1 VLADRLSGH
10 GLKVILVDSRRV
22 GLGSTAASTA
32 LLQYDLDVPLHPLIT
47 MLGERNAHRAFL
59 LGVEAIEE
67 WQSVCSSLG
76 CCYESRPSLFF
87 AQNSRTC
94 SELEAEYFSRA
105 RLGLNVEWISH
116 ERLLEVWGLD
126 VACAIRSQQAGQMD
140 PFAVTQ
146 ALLSRAIHG
155 GCMVFERTRVTG
167 EKAAPTGTLLETDQ
181 GPEIFARHVAYAA
194 GYEAAHLLPKQAV
207 TLQSTFAIATPPI
220 QSNHAKWHDRSMA
233 WEYADPYLYARWD
246 GERLLIGGADVPF
259 VDEDSRDQLIAKKA
273 HELVQR
279 FRRIAPFLE
288 DWLEPAMAWTGT
300 FGTTRDGLGYAGPLP
315 SRPGVFVAL
324 GFGGNGITLALAA
337 ARVVANLILGLPDRD
352 AELLSVNRSKSL
364 APV

>member
-1 VLADRLSGH
+1 
-10 GLKVILVDSRRV
+10 
-22 GLGSTAASTA
+22 
-32 LLQYDLDVPLHPLIT
+32 
-47 MLGERNAHRAFL
+47 
-59 LGVEAIEE
+59 
-67 WQSVCSSLG
+67 
-76 CCYESRPSLFF
+76 
-87 AQNSRTC
+87 
-94 SELEAEYFSRA
+94 
-105 RLGLNVEWISH
+105 
-116 ERLLEVWGLD
+116 
-126 VACAIRSQQAGQMD
+126 
-140 PFAVTQ
+140 
-146 ALLSRAIHG
+146 
-155 GCMVFERTRVTG
+155 
-167 EKAAPTGTLLETDQ
+167 
-181 GPEIFARHVAYAA
+181 
-194 GYEAAHLLPKQAV
+194 
-207 TLQSTFAIATPPI
+207 
-220 QSNHAKWHDRSMA
+220 MA